1 MRPTRTVEFSTG
13 LFVLLGFAAL
23 FFLVT
28 QITNREL
35 SVNGKSYEVV
45 AMFENIGSL
54 KPGAAVSMAGVT
66 VGRVERIGYDQ
77 QQYKA
82 VVRMRINSQFDRIPT
97 DSDASIMTSGL
108 LGGQYIGIT
117 PGGAEEFLKQGDRIE
132 FVQDAFVLENLI
144 NQLASTFL
152 RRDQGSADGGNQGGD
167 QEKRRQRS
175 RSDEAFSQ
183 SVYQRIDPRRRGVVA
198 AARRRL
204 RAPPKTRRS
213 SGPQELVTKVAQD
226 TLRDLDAH
234 RSEYKKNP
242 NRVRE
247 LVDKNMLPHFDTAY
261 AAQLVLAK
269 HWRTA
274 TPSSASASSKRSISR
289 CCRTTARR
297 CWSSRPTA

>member
-35 SVNGKSYEVV
+35 ATNGKSYGVV

-66 VGRVERIGYDQ
+66 VGRVETISYDQ

-82 VVRMRINSQFDRIPT
+82 VVHMRINSQFDKIPK

-117 PGGAEEFLKQGDRIE
+117 PGGDEQYLKQGDRIE

-152 RRDQGSADGGNQGGD
+152 RRDQGSADSGNQGGN
-167 QEKRRQRS
+167 QEKTPAQ
-175 RSDEAFSQ
+175 E
-183 SVYQRIDPRRRGVVA
+183 
-198 AARRRL
+198 
-204 RAPPKTRRS
+204 PK
-213 SGPQELVTKVAQD
+213 K
-226 TLRDLDAH
+226 
-234 RSEYKKNP
+234 
-242 NRVRE
+242 
-247 LVDKNMLPHFDTAY
+247 
-261 AAQLVLAK
+261 
-269 HWRTA
+269 
-274 TPSSASASSKRSISR
+274 
-289 CCRTTARR
+289 
-297 CWSSRPTA
+297 